1 MLVFFLLTVVGGFLK
16 FIISY
21 FKDEIETIDVIAV
34 VYSIGLLIATI
45 IYYCATGENVFDFL

>member
-21 FKDEIETIDVIAV
+21 FKDEIETIDVIA
-34 VYSIGLLIATI
+34 TI